1 MKMPS
6 VMRNGFALSLAAGL
20 VVASAQLVSVGSV
33 QAGIKGS
40 KHDLG
45 SGGTSQLGA
54 TATTTEVCVF
64 CHTPHGSNT
73 GAPVPLWNKSLST
86 ATYTRYS
93 SLNTT
98 TLDGSEA
105 PVGSVSL
112 ACLSCHDGS
121 QAMDVMINAP
131 GSNGYNAA
139 GANFAGGVS
148 MTGTPMPNLGTDLS
162 NDHPVS
168 IQYGGGG
175 WKSSDG
181 DGAAASSALK
191 DGSFKAGVKST
202 INSNPAWWVDTAAGT
217 ANVRDKTDMVLY
229 TRTLSGVVQPFVEC
243 ASCHD
248 PHNASTA
255 GASSVAFLRIN
266 NTASAVCL
274 ACHDK

>member
-6 VMRNGFALSLAAGL
+6 LSRKGVVLSLVAGMAVMSFQL
-20 VVASAQLVSVGSV
+20 ASIGLV

-45 SGGTSQLGA
+45 SGGASQLGA
-54 TATTTEVCVF
+54 TASTTEVCVF

-73 GAPVPLWNKSLST
+73 TAPVPLWNKSLST

-131 GSNGYNAA
+131 GSDGYNAA
-139 GANFAGGVS
+139 GANFAGGVA
-148 MTGTPMPNLGTDLS
+148 MTGFPKLGTDLS
-162 NDHPVS
+162 NDHPIS

-175 WKSSDG
+175 WKSTDG
-181 DGAAASSALK
+181 DGAAAATTLK

-202 INSNPAWWVDTAAGT
+202 INGNPAWWIDTSVGT
-217 ANVRDKTDMVLY
+217 PNVRDKTDMVLY

-248 PHNASTA
+248 PHNASTGSA
-255 GASSVAFLRIN
+255 TSVSFLRIS
-266 NTASAVCL
+266 NTGSAVCL

>member
-1 MKMPS
+1 MLQLT
-6 VMRNGFALSLAAGL
+6 VAFGLAAATGL
-20 VVASAQLVSVGSV
+20 MVVSGPA

-45 SGGTSQLGA
+45 STGGSQLGA

-73 GAPVPLWNKSLST
+73 AAPVPLWNKSLPSS
-86 ATYTRYS
+86 TYTRYS
-93 SLNTT
+93 SLSTS
-98 TLDGSEA
+98 TLDGAEA
-105 PVGSVSL
+105 TVGSVSL

-139 GANFAGGVS
+139 GANFAGGVAL
-148 MTGTPMPNLGTDLS
+148 TGFPKLGTDLS
-162 NDHPVS
+162 NDHPIS

-175 WKSSDG
+175 WKSTDG
-181 DGAAASSALK
+181 DGAAAASALS

-202 INSNPAWWVDTAAGT
+202 INSNPAWWIDTTGGT
-217 ANVRDKTDMVLY
+217 ANSRDKTDMVLY
-229 TRTLSGVVQPFVEC
+229 TRTLSGTVQPFVEC

-248 PHNASTA
+248 PHNSTA
-255 GASSVAFLRIN
+255 QPVSFLRIS
-266 NTASAVCL
+266 NTGSAVCL